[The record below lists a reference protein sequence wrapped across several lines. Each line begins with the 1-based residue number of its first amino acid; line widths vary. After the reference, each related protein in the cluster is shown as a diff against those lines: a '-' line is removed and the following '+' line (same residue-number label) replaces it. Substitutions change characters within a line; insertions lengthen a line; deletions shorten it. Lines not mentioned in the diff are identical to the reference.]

1 MKTDSSDRF
10 AVHLFTDLDISPHS
24 EETERALTNKKPD
37 EVRVVLGKKVIQIP
51 EAGEGAVIVSG
62 NMPIHGYSV

>member
-10 AVHLFTDLDISPHS
+10 AVHFSLIWIFSPHS
-24 EETERALTNKKPD
+24 KETERALTNEKPD

-62 NMPIHGYSV
+62 NMPIHGYLV